1 MRRIACLSLFFIF
14 PFPVMST
21 GIESQ
26 QLQKL
31 AKDYP
36 EYLSDS
42 VAVVNIATQKL
53 AYYRDGVLRVEY
65 PVSTAKN
72 GAGNEVHSGKTP
84 TGIHYVREKIGAGT
98 AIGTIFDARLDTG
111 KLAKIEARSRY
122 TGEDLIT
129 TRILWLSGLEP
140 GVNLGAGVDTY
151 KRYIY
156 IHGTHE
162 EGLIGQPVS
171 HGCVRM
177 RNQDVVEL
185 FDQLSEKALVLIR
198 P

>member
-21 GIESQ
+21 GIEPQ
-26 QLQKL
+26 QLRQL

-42 VAVVNIATQKL
+42 VAVINIATQKL
-53 AYYRDGVLRVEY
+53 AYYHDGILRAKY
-65 PVSTAKN
+65 PISSAKN
-72 GAGNEVHSGKTP
+72 GVGNKEHSGKTP

-98 AIGTIFDARLDTG
+98 AIGTIFNARLDTG
-111 KLAKIEARSRY
+111 KLAEIEAKSRH

-129 TRILWLSGLEP
+129 TRILWLSGLES
-140 GVNLGAGVDTY
+140 GVNLGPGVDTY

-177 RNQDVVEL
+177 RNQDIVEL
-185 FDQLSEKALVLIR
+185 FDQLSEKALVLIH

>member
-1 MRRIACLSLFFIF
+1 
-14 PFPVMST
+14 
-21 GIESQ
+21 
-26 QLQKL
+26 
-31 AKDYP
+31 
-36 EYLSDS
+36 
-42 VAVVNIATQKL
+42 
-53 AYYRDGVLRVEY
+53 
-65 PVSTAKN
+65 
-72 GAGNEVHSGKTP
+72 
-84 TGIHYVREKIGAGT
+84 
-98 AIGTIFDARLDTG
+98 
-111 KLAKIEARSRY
+111 
-122 TGEDLIT
+122 
-129 TRILWLSGLEP
+129 
-140 GVNLGAGVDTY
+140 VNLGAGVDTY